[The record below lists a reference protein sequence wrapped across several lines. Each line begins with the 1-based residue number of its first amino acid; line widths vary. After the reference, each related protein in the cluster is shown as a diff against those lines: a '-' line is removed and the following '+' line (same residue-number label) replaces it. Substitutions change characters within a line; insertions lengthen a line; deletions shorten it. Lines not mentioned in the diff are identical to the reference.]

1 LQKNHRKNG
10 YFDEKSVSLQP
21 HNQIGVSEKKIICM
35 RKIELLAPARSADV
49 GIEAFNHGADAVYI
63 GAPAFSARAAAHNS
77 IEDIERLANY
87 GHQYGARTIVALNT
101 ILTDS
106 ELVQA
111 EKLSWQLYEAG
122 VDALIIQD
130 LGLLQM
136 NLPPIQLHASTQA
149 DTRTIERARLFRD
162 LGMTRVVV
170 ARELGIDEI
179 RAIHEAVPDVELEC
193 FIHGALCVCISGQ
206 CYLSASL
213 TGRSA
218 NRGECAQ
225 PCRLPMDLL
234 SPQDDKVLAR
244 QRHLLSLR
252 DMNRSAYIEQLIDA
266 GVTSLKVEG
275 RLKEVTYVKNVV
287 AYYRK
292 LIDQIIERR
301 SDWSHISEGQPTFTF
316 EPCLE
321 KSFNRGF
328 TSYFAE
334 GKREPMWNFESPK
347 SMGEKVGTIAKVNR
361 DNFVINLSVDALHN
375 GDGLV
380 VGQNGFRLNRY
391 DASSRTCFPLDGA
404 QVCRFLQ
411 KGQPVYRNLDVAFE
425 QLLSKPSAKRTMP
438 VDLHYSADSEKISL
452 RLLCC
457 DREEVTVELEGP
469 FEVAERSQ
477 KDNISKQLGK
487 MGGTPFHARKIE
499 VEGDNWFVP
508 SSKLAELRRLG
519 IQKLMEER
527 LKMQTEVRKSFQS
540 PDYKTRAEMLDA
552 RGILPTDFLAN
563 VMNEKAHE
571 TYAEMHIENVSDA
584 FELQTAKEGMVMQTK
599 HCLKYAFGQCPRY
612 INPQP
617 EKLLDQNYKI
627 GQEMQLKIGNRKFIL
642 KFGCKNDCIS
652 KIFTIFAPQKRN
664 VNSKTK

>member
-1 LQKNHRKNG
+1 MH
-10 YFDEKSVSLQP
+10 
-21 HNQIGVSEKKIICM
+21 
-35 RKIELLAPARSADV
+35 KIELLAPARSADI

-77 IEDIERLANY
+77 IGDIERLAAY
-87 GHQYGARTIVALNT
+87 GHLYGAKTIVALNT
-101 ILTDS
+101 ILTDA
-106 ELVQA
+106 ELDQA
-111 EKLSWQLYEAG
+111 EKLVWQIYEAG

-130 LGLLQM
+130 LGILQL

-170 ARELGIDEI
+170 ARELGVEQI
-179 RAIHEAVPDVELEC
+179 REIHEAVPDVELEC

-234 SPQDDKVLAR
+234 SPQDGKILAR

-266 GVTSLKVEG
+266 GVTSLKIEG
-275 RLKEVTYVKNVV
+275 RLKEMSYVKNVV

-301 SDWSHISEGQPTFTF
+301 DDCSSISEGQISYTF

-328 TSYFAE
+328 TSYFANGE
-334 GKREPMWNFESPK
+334 REPMWNFESPK
-347 SMGEKVGTIAKVNR
+347 SMGEKVGTIAKVNH
-361 DNFVINLSVDALHN
+361 DNFVISLTAESLHN

-391 DASSRTCFPLDGA
+391 EPDSRTCFPLDGV
-404 QVCRFLQ
+404 QVCRSLQ
-411 KGQPVYRNLDVAFE
+411 KGQSVFRNLDVAFE
-425 QLLSKPSAKRTMP
+425 QLLSRNSAKRTMP
-438 VDLHYSADSEKISL
+438 VDLFYSADSAGISL
-452 RLLCC
+452 RLVC
-457 DREEVTVELEGP
+457 DNHNEVSVEMNGP
-469 FEVAERSQ
+469 FELAEREQ
-477 KDNISKQLGK
+477 TDNILKQLGK
-487 MGGTPFHARKIE
+487 MGGTAYFAHKIE
-499 VEGDNWFVP
+499 VEGGNWFVP

-519 IQKLMEER
+519 VQKLSEER
-527 LKMQTEVRKSFQS
+527 LKMQSEVRKSFQT
-540 PDYKTRAEMLDA
+540 PDYKGRAEMVDA

-563 VMNEKAHE
+563 VMNQKAHQ

-584 FELQTAKEGMVMQTK
+584 FELQPNMSGMVMQTK

-612 INPQP
+612 ANPCP

>member
-1 LQKNHRKNG
+1 MH
-10 YFDEKSVSLQP
+10 
-21 HNQIGVSEKKIICM
+21 
-35 RKIELLAPARSADV
+35 KIELLAPARSADV

-87 GHQYGARTIVALNT
+87 GHQYGAKTIVALNT
-101 ILTDS
+101 ILTDA

-111 EKLSWQLYEAG
+111 ETLAWQLYEVG

-136 NLPPIQLHASTQA
+136 NLPPIELHASTQTDA
-149 DTRTIERARLFRD
+149 RTIERTRLFRD
-162 LGMTRVVV
+162 LGLTRVVM
-170 ARELGIDEI
+170 ARELSVDQI
-179 RAIHEAVPDVELEC
+179 RFIHEAVPDVELEC

-234 SPQDDKVLAR
+234 SPQGDKILAR
-244 QRHLLSLR
+244 QQHLLSLR

-266 GVTSLKVEG
+266 GVTSFKVEG
-275 RLKEVTYVKNVV
+275 RLKEMTYVKNVV

-292 LIDQIIERR
+292 LIDRIIEHRDDCAHV
-301 SDWSHISEGQPTFTF
+301 SDGQPVFTF
-316 EPCLE
+316 EPRLE

-347 SMGEKVGTIAKVNR
+347 SMGEKVGTIASVNR
-361 DNFVINLSVDALHN
+361 DNFVINLTVDALHN

-380 VGQNGFRLNRY
+380 VGQNGFRLNRFES
-391 DASSRTCFPLDGA
+391 DSCKCFPLDGV
-404 QVCRFLQ
+404 QVCRSLQ
-411 KGQPVYRNLDVAFE
+411 KGQSVYRNLDVFFE

-438 VDLHYSADSEKISL
+438 VDIYFIAESNKITLRMICCNRDEISVESEGS
-452 RLLCC
+452 
-457 DREEVTVELEGP
+457 
-469 FEVAERSQ
+469 FQVAERSQ
-477 KDNISKQLGK
+477 KENILKQLGK
-487 MGGTPFHARKIE
+487 MGGTPFSVRNIK
-499 VEGDNWFVP
+499 VEGEQWFVP
-508 SSKLAELRRLG
+508 SSKLAELRRCG
-519 IQKLMEER
+519 VQKLIEKR
-527 LKMQTEVRKSFQS
+527 LKMQSEVRNSFHT
-540 PDYKTRAEMLDA
+540 PDYKSHAEKLDA

-563 VMNEKAHE
+563 LMNQKAHE
-571 TYAEMHIENVSDA
+571 IYAEMNLQNVSDA
-584 FELQTAKEGMVMQTK
+584 FELQQTKDGMVMQTK

-612 INPQP
+612 NNPKP
-617 EKLLDQNYKI
+617 EKMLDQNYKI

-664 VNSKTK
+664 V